1 MNLAQA
7 REQLAERKRS
17 ALYRE
22 KHMVEWQNARHIK
35 VNGRTYLN
43 FSSNDYLGLNQHPDI
58 NKSLQ
63 EGADKFGVCSS
74 ASSLITG
81 FQYAHQSLEQDICE
95 WLGVERCLLFNSG
108 FSANQAVLSTFQG
121 PETKFWL
128 DKLSHASLI
137 DGVTIDNNKFKRFL
151 HNDVEQLERLLSKDT
166 KHHHVIVSEGVFSMD
181 GDSAPIQALQQT
193 TNKHDGLLYLDD
205 AHSIGVSGENGRGS
219 LAVSSQLDFVM
230 ATLGKAIATSGAFVT
245 CSQDWHDYFV
255 NFARH
260 YVYSTAM
267 SPAIAW
273 ATKKSIEIV
282 QKEQWRRDRIKELS
296 ALFSAT
302 LNSEIE
308 VMPTQSSI
316 HAVVLGKESHALKA
330 AQRIRK
336 DGFWLTA
343 IRPPTVPT
351 GTSRLRVT
359 ICATHKDKD
368 IINLAESINR
378 AVN

>member
-1 MNLAQA
+1 MNLTRAKEKLTE
-7 REQLAERKRS
+7 RRQLA
-17 ALYRE
+17 LLRE
-22 KHMVEWQNARHIK
+22 KQMVEWQNARHIK
-35 VNGRTYLN
+35 VAGRIYLN
-43 FSSNDYLGLNQHPDI
+43 FSSNDYLGLNQHPEI

-81 FQYAHQSLEQDICE
+81 FQYAHQSLENDICE

-108 FSANQAVLSTFQG
+108 FSANQAILSTFQG
-121 PETKFWL
+121 DNTKFWL

-137 DGVTIDNNKFKRFL
+137 DGVTIDNNYFKRFL
-151 HNDVEQLERLLSKDT
+151 HNNVEQLERMLSKDT
-166 KHHHVIVSEGVFSMD
+166 EHDHFVISEGIFSMD
-181 GDSAPIQALQQT
+181 GDGAPIEALHKVTKQH
-193 TNKHDGLLYLDD
+193 NGLIYIDD
-205 AHSIGVSGENGRGS
+205 AHSIGVSGQQGQGS
-219 LAVSSQLDFVM
+219 LADFGELDFVM
-230 ATLGKAIATSGAFVT
+230 ATLGKALATSGAFIT
-245 CSQDWHDYFV
+245 CNEDWHDYFV

-260 YVYSTAM
+260 YVFSTAM

-273 ATKKSIEIV
+273 ATKKSIKLV

-302 LNSEIE
+302 LNSELH

-316 HAVVLGKESHALKA
+316 HAVIIGNEDKALKA
-330 AQRIRK
+330 AQDVRK

-343 IRPPTVPT
+343 IRPPTVPN

-368 IINLAESINR
+368 IIDLAESINK
-378 AVN
+378 AVS